1 MIIWSINSMN
11 FVLGLTPHKNLPLP
25 GMPPPTIAGHLEG
38 AVPMGYSYLFRK
50 ISTNVQFNG
59 FGAVQMG
66 HDVGFL
72 IPHYNVIPPVPP
84 NTLLAMIIPFSSCKI
99 TWGQSKVLVNKSPA
113 GAWFPLL
120 QNCLDCADP
129 AKIPAGFLV
138 DAAFR
143 NTVIFSFN
151 WTDFFI
157 GLLYAG
163 FESGSSFLLG
173 KLCKN
178 VGGKW
183 LGDALGQRLGNLL
196 GQQLLGRIGVQ
207 LNEIAVETFI
217 EKAYGTLLQKTVF
230 KWIPWVGTGHLG
242 DLIKGL
248 GVPAPTPPVSAPHT
262 NIVNSAPAVNGPE
275 PDGLDGG
282 LPPGGVSDP
291 PASDGVGSP
300 DGGSDSQ
307 APAGV
312 SSP

>member
-1 MIIWSINSMN
+1 MIVWSINSMN
-11 FVLGLTPHKNLPLP
+11 FVLGLAPHKYLPLP
-25 GMPPPTIAGHLEG
+25 VPTPVIAGHLEG
-38 AVPMGYSYLFRK
+38 GVPMGYSYLFRK

-72 IPHYNVIPPVPP
+72 IPHYNVIPPAPP
-84 NTLLAMIIPFSSCKI
+84 NSLLAVLIPFSSCKI
-99 TWGQSKVLVNKSPA
+99 TWAQSKVLVNKTPA

-163 FESGSSFLLG
+163 FESGSGFLLG
-173 KLCKN
+173 KLCGN
-178 VGGKW
+178 LGGKW
-183 LGDALGQRLGNLL
+183 LGDALGQRMGNLV

-207 LNEIAVETFI
+207 LNEVAVETFI
-217 EKAYGTLLQKTVF
+217 TKAYSTILQKTIL
-230 KWIPWVGTGHLG
+230 KWVATGPLG

-248 GVPAPTPPVSAPHT
+248 GVPAPTPPASAPHT

-275 PDGLDGG
+275 PDAPDGG
-282 LPPGGVSDP
+282 LPPGGVAETP
-291 PASDGVGSP
+291 PASGIGAP
-300 DGGSDSQ
+300 DAGSDSQ
-307 APAGV
+307 EHTGV

>member
-1 MIIWSINSMN
+1 MIVWSINSMN
-11 FVLGLTPHKNLPLP
+11 FVLGLAPHKNLPLP
-25 GMPPPTIAGHLEG
+25 GMPPPTIIGHIEG
-38 AVPMGYSYLFRK
+38 AVPMGYSALFRK
-50 ISTNVQFNG
+50 ISPNVEFNG

-66 HDVGFL
+66 HDVGFM
-72 IPHYNVIPPVPP
+72 IPHYNISPPVPP
-84 NTLLAMIIPFSSCKI
+84 NTLLPQIISSSSCKI
-99 TWGQSKVLVNKSPA
+99 TWGQSKVLVNNTPV

-157 GLLYAG
+157 GLFYTG
-163 FESGSSFLLG
+163 FESGSSYLLG
-173 KLCKN
+173 RLCSR

-183 LGDALGQRLGNLL
+183 LSDALGQRMGNLV

-207 LNEIAVETFI
+207 LNEIAVEKFI
-217 EKAYGTLLQKTVF
+217 EKAYSTLLQKTTF
-230 KWIPWVGTGHLG
+230 KWMPQIGTGPLG

-248 GVPAPTPPVSAPHT
+248 GVPAPTPPAAAPHT

-275 PDGLDGG
+275 PDAPDGG
-282 LPPGGVSDP
+282 LPPGGVAETP
-291 PASDGVGSP
+291 PASDIGAP
-300 DGGSDSQ
+300 DAGSDSQ
-307 APAGV
+307 EHTGV

>member
-50 ISTNVQFNG
+50 ISTNVEFNG
-59 FGAVQMG
+59 FGAVKMG

-72 IPHYNVIPPVPP
+72 IPHYNVLPPVPP
-84 NTLLAMIIPFSSCKI
+84 NTLLAVIIPFSSCKV
-99 TWGQSKVLVNKSPA
+99 TWGQSKVLVNNTPA

-157 GLLYAG
+157 GLFYAG
-163 FESGSSFLLG
+163 FESGTSYVLG
-173 KLCKN
+173 RLCKERL
-178 VGGKW
+178 GGEW
-183 LGDALGQRLGNLL
+183 LGQALGQRLGNLV

-207 LNEIAVETFI
+207 LNEVAVEKFI
-217 EKAYGTLLQKTVF
+217 EKAYGTLLQKTVL
-230 KWIPWVGTGHLG
+230 KWVVTGWSG

-248 GVPAPTPPVSAPHT
+248 GVPPPTPPATAPHT

-275 PDGLDGG
+275 PDPPDGG
-282 LPPGGVSDP
+282 LPPGGVGESP
-291 PASDGVGSP
+291 PASGIGAT
-300 DGGSDSQ
+300 DGGSGSQ
-307 APAGV
+307 DHAGV
-312 SSP
+312 STP